1 MPYYLIQ
8 LAYRLH
14 SGDTVQLDLNNIEA
28 DNQADALGKIPDILE
43 RADKLGHPLIEAIK
57 ADSPE
62 PVPTKIDI
70 KPVAAP
76 PPVREGRF
84 LLQGSADRK
93 GWVVTDLDYGVVVTF
108 RNHRFDTTKKI
119 TFLDDKPADHLVTA
133 RILREMADWLGENH
147 KDKII

>member
-8 LAYRLH
+8 LTYKLH
-14 SGDTVQLDLNNIEA
+14 SGDTVRLDLNNIEA
-28 DNQADALGKIPDILE
+28 ASQDDAIGKIPAILE

-76 PPVREGRF
+76 LPVREGRF
-84 LLQGSADRK
+84 LLQCSADRK
-93 GWVVTDLDYGVVVTF
+93 GWVVTDKDYGVVVTF
-108 RNHRFDTTKKI
+108 RNHRFNATKKI
-119 TFLDDKPADHLVTA
+119 TFLNDIPTDHLVTA
-133 RILREMADWLGENH
+133 RILREMGDWLTEHH

>member
-8 LAYRLH
+8 LTYELH
-14 SGDTVQLDLNNIEA
+14 SGDTVRLDLNNIEA
-28 DNQADALGKIPDILE
+28 ASQDDAIGKIPTILE

-70 KPVAAP
+70 KPVADP

-119 TFLDDKPADHLVTA
+119 TFLDDKPSDHLVVA
-133 RILREMADWLGENH
+133 RILREMGDWLGVHH
-147 KDKII
+147 KEKLS

>member
-8 LAYRLH
+8 LTYTLRNGRTARL
-14 SGDTVQLDLNNIEA
+14 DVNNIEA

-43 RADKLGHPLIEAIK
+43 RADKLGNPLIEAIK
-57 ADSPE
+57 ADNPE

-108 RNHRFDTTKKI
+108 RNHRFNATKKI
-119 TFLDDKPADHLVTA
+119 TFLNDIPTDHLVTA
-133 RILREMADWLGENH
+133 RILREMGDWLGENH

>member
-1 MPYYLIQ
+1 
-8 LAYRLH
+8 
-14 SGDTVQLDLNNIEA
+14 VNNIEA
-28 DNQADALGKIPDILE
+28 DNQAEALGKIPGILE
-43 RADKLGHPLIEAIK
+43 RSDKLGNPLIKAIK

-108 RNHRFDTTKKI
+108 RNHRFNATKKI
-119 TFLDDKPADHLVTA
+119 TFLNDIPTDHLVTA
-133 RILREMADWLGENH
+133 RILREMGDWLGENH
-147 KDKII
+147 KDKIV

>member
-8 LAYRLH
+8 LTYKLH
-14 SGDTVQLDLNNIEA
+14 SGDTVRLDLNNIEA
-28 DNQADALGKIPDILE
+28 DNQADALGKIPAILE

-70 KPVAAP
+70 KPVAVP

-93 GWVVTDLDYGVVVTF
+93 GWVVTDKDYGVVVTF
-108 RNHRFDTTKKI
+108 RNHRFNATKKI
-119 TFLDDKPADHLVTA
+119 TFLNDIPTDHLVVA
-133 RILREMADWLGENH
+133 RILREMGDWLGENH

>member
-1 MPYYLIQ
+1 MPYYLIR
-8 LAYRLH
+8 LTYRLH
-14 SGDTVQLDLNNIEA
+14 SGDTVRLDLNNIEA
-28 DNQADALGKIPDILE
+28 ASQDDAIGKIPAILE

-70 KPVAAP
+70 KPVVAP

-119 TFLDDKPADHLVTA
+119 TFLDDKPADHLVVA
-133 RILREMADWLGENH
+133 RILREMGDWLGENH